1 MTHMDMIN
9 KKNRFSLFILI
20 SALGLAGVAAYF
32 SIIGIASLFSG
43 AALSV
48 GIMALFL
55 EIGKICSVSFV
66 YRFWDKINKLYKSY
80 FILAVF
86 ILTILTSS
94 GIGSFL
100 LAYYQSA
107 SLGFKLNQEKI
118 VTTESSKGYYTN
130 QVQSAEERIKMLNDV
145 RKIQESRL
153 SEALTNAFLSRNV
166 IQLQQLQQQTIKLI
180 DQADLD
186 IKSENNKIE
195 QARTQ
200 MQTVDEKVNQMKIGA
215 IEKKDIQTF
224 RFLAEALHTDLDTV
238 AKWFIISLI
247 FVFDPLAIALIL
259 AYNVVVYKKED
270 ETILDK
276 PIVSTPKVV
285 IKKVEPTIEIPT
297 TPIIVEQPTQVNIP
311 TEVVKNET
319 PLNNITPPPNSGVLD
334 QMSDY
339 YRRLFKH

>member
-1 MTHMDMIN
+1 MDMIN

-186 IKSENNKIE
+186 IKSENMIE
-195 QARTQ
+195 QQRPRW
-200 MQTVDEKVNQMKIGA
+200 I
-215 IEKKDIQTF
+215 KD
-224 RFLAEALHTDLDTV
+224 
-238 AKWFIISLI
+238 KSLT
-247 FVFDPLAIALIL
+247 
-259 AYNVVVYKKED
+259 K
-270 ETILDK
+270 
-276 PIVSTPKVV
+276 
-285 IKKVEPTIEIPT
+285 
-297 TPIIVEQPTQVNIP
+297 
-311 TEVVKNET
+311 
-319 PLNNITPPPNSGVLD
+319 
-334 QMSDY
+334 
-339 YRRLFKH
+339 